1 MSKVIKVKQSD
12 IENIVKQVLSEQSF
26 DDFDS
31 KIQPEELPQEP
42 EIDPS
47 EFEDEN
53 QGESQVTKIFIGKD
67 ENGRIAVVDTQS
79 GDILGIK

>member
-12 IENIVKQVLSEQSF
+12 IENIVKQVLSEQNF
-26 DDFDS
+26 DDFDTT
-31 KIQPEELPQEP
+31 IQPEELPQDP

-47 EFEDEN
+47 EFEDER
-53 QGESQVTKIFIGKD
+53 QVPKILIGKD
-67 ENGRIAVVDTQS
+67 KRGRIAVVDTQS